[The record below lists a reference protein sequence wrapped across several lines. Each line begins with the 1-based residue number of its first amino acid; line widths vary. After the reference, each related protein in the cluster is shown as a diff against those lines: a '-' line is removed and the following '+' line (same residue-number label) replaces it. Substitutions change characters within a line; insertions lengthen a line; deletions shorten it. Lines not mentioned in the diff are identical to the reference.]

1 MKELKS
7 LIEKGQV
14 TVGTDLTLKNLRL
27 GKIEKVLIT
36 KNCPADVR
44 EEILRF
50 SDEVKIE
57 QIDKTNIELGT
68 ICKKP
73 YAISIIG
80 YLKEK

>member
-1 MKELKS
+1 MKDLKTR
-7 LIEKGQV
+7 LEKGQV
-14 TVGTDLTLKNLRL
+14 VIGTDLTMKNLRL

-36 KNCPADVR
+36 KNCPTEVK

-57 QIDKTNIELGT
+57 QLDKTNTELGI

-73 YAISIIG
+73 YAISVIG